1 MAKYTPSFV
10 DVSGFNKALNEQI
23 FRNAQLNLRREQL
36 LDNEINQY
44 QKMYTGKLRPVDINK
59 FNDYYSEWSN
69 LSKLEQRV
77 RRSGANHREISKIS
91 MAKEMAKQKM
101 DDLSNRSRAYGQL
114 QLALGKLPKNNI
126 GDTEQYQT
134 TMNDISILDADD
146 LDAKY
151 GGIDK
156 VPQVFR
162 FNAAKFN
169 PVNFNSAI
177 ASSLKS
183 KPKPAEKYIP
193 SMKDGK
199 RFTQTRELSAT
210 DAAGNIIRAK
220 LDVPQKQLNINVDP
234 IANREAVEQASYDN
248 LANKD
253 YLKYYREDII
263 NSANNQQ
270 DPVRADASSKLLNYA
285 MTAYG
290 KSSIE
295 NLTGED
301 LYAAKI
307 TMDGDLGVV
316 YEDDYDA
323 LGDIYDVFRQRAGV
337 TKDRLSIESMQQ
349 GLKNAKKES
358 AVTKMNQIVTL
369 FQKVASLGLYDDKI
383 VNLLNK
389 SAKDADIDYNFTSET
404 LKAAAENRLNISDEI
419 IKMITKGRQ

>member
-1 MAKYTPSFV
+1 MAKYSPSFV
-10 DVSGFNKALNEQI
+10 DVSGFNKALNEQV

-44 QKMYTGKLRPVDINK
+44 QKMYTGKLRPIDINK
-59 FNDYYSEWSN
+59 FNDYYSEWAN
-69 LSKLEQRV
+69 LSKLEQKV
-77 RRSGANHREISKIS
+77 RRSGANHREISQIS
-91 MAKEMAKQKM
+91 MAKEMSKQKM

-114 QLALGKLPKNNI
+114 QLTLGKLPKNNI

-134 TMNDISILDADD
+134 TMNDFAILDADD
-146 LDAKY
+146 MDAKY

-156 VPQVFR
+156 VPQIFR
-162 FNAAKFN
+162 FNAAKFK
-169 PVNFNSAI
+169 PMQFNSAI
-177 ASSLKS
+177 SSSLKFI
-183 KPKPAEKYIP
+183 PKPADKWTPAI
-193 SMKDGK
+193 KDGK
-199 RFTQTRELSAT
+199 PFTQTRELSVT
-210 DAAGNIIRAK
+210 DDKGKVVTAK
-220 LDVPQKQLNINVDP
+220 IDIPQKQLNISADP
-234 IANREAVEQASYDN
+234 IANRQAVEQASYDN

-253 YLKYYREDII
+253 YLKYFREDII

-295 NLTGED
+295 NLSGED

-337 TKDRLSIESMQQ
+337 TKDRLSIASMQQ

-358 AVTKMNQIVTL
+358 SLTKINQLISL
-369 FQKVASLGLYDDKI
+369 YQKTSSMGLYDDKI
-383 VNLLNK
+383 IDILNN
-389 SAKDADIDYNFTSET
+389 SAKDAGINFTFTKEL
-404 LKAAAENRLNISDEI
+404 LKEAAENRVNISNKI
-419 IKMITKGRQ
+419 IEAITNKD